1 MSQVRR
7 SIADSRRSIST
18 PAIGGL
24 AKRQWGVVSWE
35 QLRARGFSHT
45 GVRSLVARGYLVRLH
60 PAVYAVGHEP
70 LRIEGRLLA
79 ALFHAG
85 DGAALSH
92 TTAAWWWRLIDA
104 VPTTIH
110 VSTLHRPKAAK
121 GLKIHRPRQ
130 IEAVRERGLSVTT
143 VDRTLIDVA
152 SMRNPMT
159 LRFAL
164 AQADHRKLLD
174 PLSLTA
180 QLRSGQPGGR
190 ALRQALATHLPELAT
205 TDGELEIRFLLL
217 VERAG
222 LSIPRTNAFVEGLKV
237 DAFWPDHKLV
247 VELDG
252 HATHANP
259 VANETDR
266 RRELILRRAGYRVV
280 RYTWQQ
286 VYRQPEEVVAD
297 LRRLLGV

>member
-1 MSQVRR
+1 MPQVWR
-7 SIADSRRSIST
+7 SSVDSGRSIST
-18 PAIGGL
+18 PAIGRL
-24 AKRQWGVVSWE
+24 ASRQWGVLSLP
-35 QLRARGFSHT
+35 QLRRLGISEP
-45 GVRSLVARGYLVRLH
+45 GVRRLVARGYLVRLY

-79 ALFHAG
+79 AQFHAG
-85 DGAALSH
+85 EDSALSH

-104 VPTTIH
+104 VPTAIH
-110 VSTLHRPKAAK
+110 VSTLHRPTLAK
-121 GLKIHRPRQ
+121 DLKIHRPRHV
-130 IEAVRERGLSVTT
+130 EAVRERGLAVTT

-159 LRFAL
+159 LRSAL
-164 AQADHRKLLD
+164 AQADHRNLLD

-205 TDGELEIRFLLL
+205 TDSELEIRFLLL
-217 VERAG
+217 VEDAG
-222 LSIPRTNAFVEGLKV
+222 LPIPQTNVYVQGLKV
-237 DAFWPDHKLV
+237 DAFWREQRLV

-252 HATHANP
+252 HATHANAP
-259 VANETDR
+259 ANEVDR
-266 RRELILRRAGYRVV
+266 ARELTLRAAGYRVV

-286 VYRQPEEVVAD
+286 VTRHPKEVVAD
-297 LRRLLGV
+297 LRRLLGA